1 MAETVT
7 IHGKPAKLRRP
18 WVVFI
23 LSLVTLGIYYLVWYY
38 KTNREL
44 RDVAGIDVS
53 PGVATL
59 AISLGTFLVIP
70 PFVSTWRYFKRI
82 RRAQDAAGVDHPI
95 SHVTGFVLF
104 LIALVFLPVE
114 LPYAQ
119 YHLNRLW
126 RHHLDEETKRR
137 SGMRGEAARTY

>member
-1 MAETVT
+1 L
-7 IHGKPAKLRRP
+7 I
-18 WVVFI
+18 
-23 LSLVTLGIYYLVWYY
+23 TLGIYYLVWYY